1 MSSQWV
7 VLGAQWGDEGKGKV
21 VDYLTSQA
29 DAVVRFQGGHNAGH
43 TLIVNGHKVVLR
55 LIPSG
60 ILHEH
65 VHCLVGNGVVLS
77 LDALDEELSEL
88 KTHVPDAMNRLTLS
102 WACPLLLPYHVAL
115 DQARELKRGKQ
126 AIGTTGRGIGPCYE
140 DKVARRGLRLLDLQ
154 DSAGLKSK
162 LEVLADYHNF
172 QLTQYYHQPAIEST
186 RVFDLLMEQAQWA
199 LPMANDVGDLIARWS
214 FEGKKILF
222 EGAQGALLDIDF
234 GTYPYVTSSNTT
246 IGAASSGSGV
256 GPFHFN
262 RIIGMAKAYIT
273 RVGSGP
279 FPTELNDSDGEMLA
293 SRGHEFGANT
303 GRPRRCGWL
312 DLVALKYVSRINSLT
327 HLALMKLDVL
337 DAFDTIKFCVAY
349 DYKGEVLENM
359 PQSLSVLE
367 ACEPVYKTFP
377 GWKCDTSSVTKYAD
391 LPKAAKDYL
400 EAIIEFIGIPAM
412 LVSVGPERGQT
423 IYLNNPN

>member
-1 MSSQWV
+1 MSNQWV

-21 VDYLTSQA
+21 VDYLTSHA

-43 TLIVNGHKVVLR
+43 TLIVNNNKVVLR

-60 ILHEH
+60 ILHAR
-65 VHCLVGNGVVLS
+65 VQCLVGNGVVLS

-88 KTHVPDAMNRLTLS
+88 KKHVPDAMDRLTLS

-115 DQARELKRGKQ
+115 VQARELKRGKN
-126 AIGTTGRGIGPCYE
+126 AIGTTGRGIGPAYE
-140 DKVARRGLRLLDLQ
+140 DKVARRGLRLLDLKNF
-154 DSAGLKSK
+154 SELKIK
-162 LEVLADYHNF
+162 LEALADYHNF
-172 QLTQYYHQPAIEST
+172 QLTKYYGQPAIEFE
-186 RVFDLLMEQAQWA
+186 RVFDALEAQSQWA
-199 LPMANDVGDLIARWS
+199 LPMGNDVGELISDWS
-214 FEGKKILF
+214 SSGKRILF

-234 GTYPYVTSSNTT
+234 GTYPFVTSSNTT

-256 GPFHFN
+256 GPFHFD

-279 FPTELNDSDGEMLA
+279 FPTELHDADGEMLA

-312 DLVALKYVSRINSLT
+312 DLVALKYVTRINSLT

-337 DAFDTIKFCVAY
+337 DTFETIKFCVAY
-349 DYKGEVLENM
+349 SYKGEVLENM
-359 PQSLSVLE
+359 PQSVSVLE
-367 ACEPVYKTFP
+367 ACEPIYKTFP
-377 GWKCDTSSVTKYAD
+377 GWQCDTSSVTDFAD
-391 LPKAAKDYL
+391 LPQNAKDYL
-400 EAIIEFIGIPAM
+400 EAIVEFIGVPTM

-423 IYLNNPN
+423 ILLHGVS